1 MRWLVALLLVLAAPL
16 AADPV
21 PALFDVTG
29 VAADDVLNVRADP
42 SAGSE
47 VIGTLAPDAVGVEVV
62 DLTFGGDWGRV
73 NVNEISG
80 WVSMRYMQQ
89 QPEADGVWM
98 TPRFTCSGTEPFWSL
113 TVEQGVGAR
122 FQIMG
127 EAEQALPAG
136 LLRPGAGV
144 IDRFALPLGHN
155 LAILRQMQCHD
166 GMSDRA
172 YGLDVGLMLNGSLY
186 AGCCTLLAD

>member
-29 VAADDVLNVRADP
+29 VAADDVLNVREDP

-73 NVNEISG
+73 NVNETSG

-89 QPEADGVWM
+89 QPESDGVWR

-136 LLRPGAGV
+136 LLRPGAGL

-186 AGCCTLLAD
+186 AGCCTLLPN

>member
-29 VAADDVLNVRADP
+29 VAADDVLNVREDP

-73 NVNEISG
+73 NVNETSG

-89 QPEADGVWM
+89 QPESDGVWM

-136 LLRPGAGV
+136 LLRPGAGL

-186 AGCCTLLAD
+186 AGCCTLLPN